1 VFVLFQEARAMAKRH
16 GAEYWRRHLEAWDRS
31 ELTQREYCLA
41 NGLSVESLRRWRR
54 RAQDGLDVK
63 SPLTL
68 VAARVSSPV
77 SEGVVRLHSPGGWGI
92 EVPLGSVSWLGEWL
106 RQLP

>member
-1 VFVLFQEARAMAKRH
+1 MAKRH

-31 ELTQREYCLA
+31 ELTQRDYCLA

-54 RAQDGLDVK
+54 RAQEGLHAK
-63 SPLTL
+63 PPLTL
-68 VAARVSSPV
+68 VATRVSPPV
-77 SEGVVRLHSPGGWGI
+77 SEGGVVRLHSPGGWRI
-92 EVPLGSVSWLGEWL
+92 ELPVGSVSWLADWL